1 MRFLFDSCVGRT
13 AAERLRE
20 AGHDVVR
27 IQELGDDPG
36 DARVLQ
42 IAWEQDRIL
51 VTADKDFGELVF
63 RLRQIHSG
71 VVLIRLHGIPPF
83 EKATIVTAALEK
95 HLSELYYSFTVIQK
109 NAVRIKQKQ

>member
-51 VTADKDFGELVF
+51 VTADKDFGELAVVF
-63 RLRQIHSG
+63 GAKHKGIVRFSG
-71 VVLIRLHGIPPF
+71 VAATQHANTLLNVLSAHGGALLH
-83 EKATIVTAALEK
+83 AALITIEP
-95 HLSELYYSFTVIQK
+95 HRIRIRASE
-109 NAVRIKQKQ
+109 